1 MTSHIEK
8 AKELLQP
15 VPYMKPGTYIN
26 VGFREGDPVP
36 PGLED
41 THLAKA
47 HALTAIAEEL
57 RMQNL
62 IACSQRVFIRDAPDA
77 IRQHFGEAPLGA
89 PEFDQAAHLAEFQGH
104 LRQGLEEYFG
114 DSEDHSGFSIYA
126 DLEDGKVGVDGHLD
140 LPNMARFLAGY
151 LVGLRG

>member
-1 MTSHIEK
+1 MTSHIERAEFLLTNPVMTNPDGSK
-8 AKELLQP
+8 RTLQLSTSSIALAQAHATLALAKEQ
-15 VPYMKPGTYIN
+15 
-26 VGFREGDPVP
+26 
-36 PGLED
+36 
-41 THLAKA
+41 
-47 HALTAIAEEL
+47 HAA
-57 RMQNL
+57 NL

-77 IRQHFGEAPLGA
+77 IREHFGEAPLGA

-114 DSEDHSGFSIYA
+114 DEDNHSGFSIYA